1 MRKQNSDF
9 EARFISEEG
18 SRLKNRDY
26 FGYVE
31 LDEFACYVIAD
42 GITET
47 ADAESARL
55 AIETVILS
63 FQEKPSLSRCVIKKM
78 LKCANRALLGR
89 ESERRLKAS
98 ITVVVTDYQKMRYG
112 YVGNTRLRMYRGG
125 AVYCQTRD
133 MSLAQEMVEQEK
145 IPKDELMRHEER
157 NNLYAY
163 LGQKHVK
170 PVISKKIKLMETDMI
185 TLYTRGI
192 WENVDE
198 AELDEVFAEADNEV
212 QTTVDTIEDLLLS
225 RQPKNLDN
233 YTLAVIFVNKIYQ
246 NPQKRKRIKKIV
258 ILIAIAVAAAII
270 IGVVLWV
277 FHNKRVQRI
286 EDMSYH
292 FTNTVEYINIGNY
305 VRAKEECEQA
315 QQLAEKLRDGS
326 MRNRLQEYSF
336 VIETVILADESYS
349 SADYEAAEEYYLSAM
364 NRARYAD
371 NVGTDYIKNKLENIN
386 VFLSVE
392 DTINLGDLLLE
403 QGDYDGAEEKY
414 LLAKKAALSVH
425 DMEGKQTAMDS
436 LEKLYE
442 EKAEA
447 EGEAQKEAEAQA
459 QQAVAAAEMVAA
471 GDKACLEADY
481 VGAKVYYTMAAAKY
495 LEVEDTAG
503 EDETRKKLDAVEEKL
518 SEQKEQE
525 NAAAAYE
532 GQAEACLQGGDL
544 WGAAS
549 QYLSAK
555 SVYQKLESDEDV
567 QRIEEILSDIDMQ
580 IGQLTE

>member
-42 GITET
+42 GITEIT
-47 ADAESARL
+47 DVESARL

-63 FQEKPSLSRCVIKKM
+63 FQENPSLSKRTVKRL
-78 LKCANRALLGR
+78 LKRANRALLGK
-89 ESERRLKAS
+89 ESDRRLKAS

-145 IPKDELMRHEER
+145 IARDELMQHEER

-163 LGQKHVK
+163 LGQKNFK
-170 PVISKKIKLMETDMI
+170 PVVSKKIKLAETDMI
-185 TLYTRGI
+185 ALYTRGI

-198 AELDEVFAEADNEV
+198 AELDDVFAEADNEV
-212 QTTVDTIEDLLLS
+212 QTTVDNIEDLLLS
-225 RQPKNLDN
+225 RQPENLDN
-233 YTLAVIFVNKIYQ
+233 YTLAVIFVNKVYQ
-246 NPQKRKRIKKIV
+246 NPEKRKRIKKIV
-258 ILIAIAVAAAII
+258 TITVIVVIAAIV
-270 IGVVLWV
+270 IGVVLW
-277 FHNKRVQRI
+277 FLRDRKVQRT
-286 EDMSYH
+286 EDMNYH
-292 FTNTVEYINIGNY
+292 FTNTVEYINTGNY

-315 QQLAEKLRDGS
+315 QKLAEKLKDSS

-349 SADYEAAEEYYLSAM
+349 SADYEAAEEYYLSALD
-364 NRARYAD
+364 RTRYAD
-371 NVGTDYIKNKLENIN
+371 NVGTDYIENKLENIS

-392 DTINLGDLLLE
+392 DYINLGDSLLE

-425 DMEGKQTAMDS
+425 DAEGKQTAMDS

-442 EKAEA
+442 EKADAESAAQEEA
-447 EGEAQKEAEAQA
+447 DSQA
-459 QQAVAAAEMVAA
+459 QQTVAAAEMVAA
-471 GDKACLEADY
+471 GDKACLEKDY
-481 VGAKVYYTMAAAKY
+481 VGAKVYYTMAVTKY
-495 LEVEDTAG
+495 SEVSDTAG
-503 EDETRKKLDAVEEKL
+503 EEAVQKKLDAVEQKL
-518 SEQKEQE
+518 SVQEEQK
-525 NAAAAYE
+525 NKAAACE
-532 GQAEACLQGGDL
+532 SQGEICRQSGDL
-544 WGAAS
+544 WGAKS

-555 SVYQKLESDEDV
+555 SVYQELGSDEDV
-567 QRIEEILSDIDMQ
+567 QRIEGILSDIDMQ
-580 IGQLTE
+580 ITEG